1 MRRGAIVAQVVIES
15 VLIVVAG
22 LAVGVAVGLASIAY
36 LSNGIDLS
44 RWAEG
49 VELAGLRNKL
59 VPHLVW
65 SDVAAVGVL
74 AVVLG
79 LFASAYPAW
88 RAVRI
93 DPLDALRR

>member
-1 MRRGAIVAQVVIES
+1 VQVVIES
-15 VLIVVAG
+15 VLIVLSG
-22 LAVGVAVGLASIAY
+22 LAVGVVVGLGLIAY
-36 LSNGIDLS
+36 FSNGIDLS

-49 VELAGLRNKL
+49 VELAGLRNRL

-65 SDVAAVGVL
+65 GDVAAVSVL

-93 DPLDALRR
+93 NPLDALRR